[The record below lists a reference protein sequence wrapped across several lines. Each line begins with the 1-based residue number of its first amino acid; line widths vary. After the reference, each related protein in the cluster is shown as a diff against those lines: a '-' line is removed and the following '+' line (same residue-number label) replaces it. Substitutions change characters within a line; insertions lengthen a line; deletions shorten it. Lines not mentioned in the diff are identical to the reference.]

1 MSDGRRA
8 SLVALFR
15 VMTPTVGEKDVARA
29 AQEMAA
35 AHSDAVEELDA
46 LIIGAG
52 VSGLYQLYRLRKL
65 GLNARSFEAG
75 GGVGGTWYWNRYPGA
90 RFDSESYSYAY
101 SFSEE
106 LLQEWD
112 WTEHFS
118 GQPENEKYLNFVADK
133 FKLKPHI
140 RLNSRIKSAIYD
152 EQANRWDV
160 TTEDGHRA
168 RAQYVISAVGILS
181 ATHMPNIP
189 GIDSFKGQSF
199 HTSRWP
205 HEKVDFTGK
214 RVGVIGSGATA
225 VQLIPH
231 VAEEAKHLTVFQRT
245 ANYCCPLR
253 NSTIDAE
260 EQAKIKAS
268 YPEIFQKCHQTFA
281 SFMQDFDPRRTF
293 DVPQA
298 ERYAFYEHIWSQP
311 GFTKWFGCFYDIMT
325 DAAANEDYA
334 EFVRAKIRARV
345 KDPVVAELL
354 CPKDH
359 PFGAKRIPMETGY
372 YEVYNQDNVKLV
384 DVKSK
389 PILSITPTGVKT
401 ADAEYELDVIIYAT
415 GFDAVTGELARM
427 DIRGVDGQT
436 LKDKWD
442 NGASTYLTLQTAG
455 FPNLLI
461 VNGAVFCNFTRC
473 VEVVGEWVANC
484 LGYMRDKGY
493 QRIEA
498 DAAAEEAWS
507 EHAESLTEGMI
518 FTKTDSWFMGT
529 NVPGKKRSFLFYA
542 GGAPA
547 FREKVAE
554 VAAKG
559 YEGFKLS

>member
-1 MSDGRRA
+1 M
-8 SLVALFR
+8 
-15 VMTPTVGEKDVARA
+15 ARA
-29 AQEMAA
+29 AQDMTA
-35 AHSDAVEELDA
+35 AHNDTVEEMDV

-52 VSGLYQLYRLRKL
+52 VSGLYQLYRLRQI

-152 EQANRWDV
+152 AKANRWDV

-189 GIDSFKGQSF
+189 GIETFKGQSF

-231 VAEEAKHLTVFQRT
+231 VAKEAKHLTVFQRT

-253 NSTIDAE
+253 NSTISDE

-268 YPEIFQKCHQTFA
+268 YEEIFKRCNQTFA
-281 SFMQDFDPRRTF
+281 SFMQEFDPRRTF

-311 GFTKWFGCFYDIMT
+311 GFTKWFGCFHDIMT
-325 DAAANEDYA
+325 DEAANADYA
-334 EFVRAKIRARV
+334 EFVRSKIRARV
-345 KDPVVAELL
+345 KDPAIAELL
-354 CPKDH
+354 SPKDH

-415 GFDAVTGELARM
+415 GFDAITGELARM
-427 DIRGVDGQT
+427 DIRGVNGQT
-436 LKDKWD
+436 LKEKWD
-442 NGASTYLTLQTAG
+442 NGPSTYLTLQTAG

-484 LGYMRDKGY
+484 LSYMRDKGY

-498 DAAAEEAWS
+498 DATAEEAWN
-507 EHAESLTEGMI
+507 EHAQSLTEGMI

-529 NVPGKKRSFLFYA
+529 NVPGKKRGFLFYA

-547 FREKVAE
+547 FREKVSE